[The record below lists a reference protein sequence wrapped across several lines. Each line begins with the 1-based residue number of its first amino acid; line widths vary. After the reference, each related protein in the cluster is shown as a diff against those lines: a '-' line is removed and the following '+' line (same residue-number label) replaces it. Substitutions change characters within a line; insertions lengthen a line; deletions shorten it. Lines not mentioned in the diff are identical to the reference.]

1 MTDTLAQDIVEGRI
15 KPLTR
20 EQVLMVT
27 TPERHRDTVQRLRSK
42 DWMAKAT
49 TTVVTLRPREIP
61 FGEDP
66 IAPDAHTFG
75 G

>member
-15 KPLTR
+15 KYLPV
-20 EQVLMVT
+20 E
-27 TPERHRDTVQRLRSK
+27 
-42 DWMAKAT
+42 
-49 TTVVTLRPREIP
+49 VVIYGPWKEPVKETIEALVVP

>member
-15 KPLTR
+15 TPLRERAWTR
-20 EQVLMVT
+20 SGSASFPTDALSETGRATSNVIPLPVEQ
-27 TPERHRDTVQRLRSK
+27 
-42 DWMAKAT
+42 
-49 TTVVTLRPREIP
+49 P

-66 IAPDAHTFG
+66 HAPDAHTFG